1 MRDYIIPRS
10 IPWGNTYKP
19 LKIVL
24 EGQLLHKKTVEFQTS
39 GIFTDG
45 KFLTFDIETGK
56 PIKVFI
62 ENGEKRVFASGSFE
76 DIIEA
81 LELPSSEIEVN
92 GNECRV
98 ISILQDRNV
107 KVCEEGTPISEEA
120 WKTIVMRVSQI
131 Q

>member
-1 MRDYIIPRS
+1 M
-10 IPWGNTYKP
+10 
-19 LKIVL
+19 
-24 EGQLLHKKTVEFQTS
+24 
-39 GIFTDG
+39 
-45 KFLTFDIETGK
+45 
-56 PIKVFI
+56 FI
-62 ENGEKRVFASGSFE
+62 ENGEKRVFTSGSFE

-98 ISILQDRNV
+98 ISILQDRDV
-107 KVCEEGTPISEEA
+107 KVCKEETPISEEEA